1 MNSGLYRGW
10 VSHRRLTPCPHSFR
24 YPIGMLY
31 LDLAEQERVL
41 GISRLLHPQRLAPL
55 CWRECDYLPAWTRT
69 GVPLSEAV
77 RSLLRDALGDAP
89 RGPIHLLTQPRCWG
103 LSFNPVS
110 FYFCHDDLGRL
121 AVIVCEVRNT
131 PWRER
136 HHYVL
141 PVHPGETQVVG
152 VAKSFHVSPFL
163 PRDMDYR
170 MRFRLTGPGIR
181 VHMENWRDGEKLFEA
196 RLSLQRQTLDAA
208 GLRRHVLAFPWMS
221 LRTLTAIYWQ
231 ALLLLFKGTPLHAHQ
246 PSERHLSVGQ
256 PATED
261 STHVRSDSER

>member
-1 MNSGLYRGW
+1 MNSGLYGGW
-10 VSHRRLTPCPHSFR
+10 VSHRRLAPYPHGFR

-31 LDLAEQERVL
+31 LDLAEQQQVL
-41 GISRLLHPQRLAPL
+41 SISRLLRPRRLAPL
-55 CWRECDYLPAWTRT
+55 CWRESDYLPAWTRT
-69 GVPLSEAV
+69 GVPLAEAV
-77 RSLLRDALGDAP
+77 RALLHDALGEAP
-89 RGPIHLLTQPRCWG
+89 RGAIHLLTQPRSWG

-110 FYFCHDDLGRL
+110 FYFCHDDIGRL

-141 PVHPGETQVVG
+141 PVKPGEAHEFRI
-152 VAKSFHVSPFL
+152 AKAFHVSPFL
-163 PRDMDYR
+163 PLEMDYR
-170 MRFRLTGPGIR
+170 MRFLATGPQLH

-221 LRTLTAIYWQ
+221 LRTLTSIYWQ
-231 ALLLLFKGTPLHAHQ
+231 ALRLLLKGTPLHDHQ
-246 PSERHLSVGQ
+246 ASEHHLSVGQ
-256 PATED
+256 TATED

>member
-1 MNSGLYRGW
+1 MNSGLYHGW
-10 VSHRRLTPCPHSFR
+10 VSHRRFAPYLHSFR

-31 LDLAEQERVL
+31 LDLAEQEQVL
-41 GISRLLHPQRLAPL
+41 SMSRLLRPRLLAPL
-55 CWRECDYLPAWTRT
+55 CWRECDYLPAWTST
-69 GVPLSEAV
+69 GLSLADAV
-77 RSLLRDALGDAP
+77 RALLRDALGEAP
-89 RGPIHLLTQPRCWG
+89 RGAIHLLTQPRNWG

-110 FYFCHDDLGRL
+110 FYFCHDDIGHL

-141 PVHPGETQVVG
+141 PVHAEGAHEFR
-152 VAKSFHVSPFL
+152 VAKAFHVSPFL

-170 MRFRLTGPGIR
+170 MRFLVEGPHLR
-181 VHMENWRDGEKLFEA
+181 VHMENWRDGKKLFEA
-196 RLSLQRQTLDAA
+196 SLNLERQALDSK

-231 ALLLLFKGTPLHAHQ
+231 ALQLLLKGTPLHDHQ
-246 PSERHLSVGQ
+246 ASDRHLSVGQ
-256 PATED
+256 SANED
-261 STHVRSDSER
+261 LTHVRSDSER